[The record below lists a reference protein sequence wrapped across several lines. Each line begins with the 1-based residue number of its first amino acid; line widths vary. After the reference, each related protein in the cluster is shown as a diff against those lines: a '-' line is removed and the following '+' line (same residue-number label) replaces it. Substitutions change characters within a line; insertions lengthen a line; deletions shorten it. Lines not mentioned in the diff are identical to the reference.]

1 MRPQQPRDRVIE
13 PIAEFLA
20 DPRFVTALTTTAIGV
35 SVFAFALRQSIGWA
49 GLIGMLAAIVIL
61 AAAVFAAR
69 REAVEWRGILP
80 ISLLAFLGWAG
91 LSIFWSQYHW
101 STLWGL
107 AYLACFTAIGLFVA
121 LLRDTIQIVRAY
133 GDVLRF
139 ALGVSIAIEIISGLL
154 IDSPIRFLAVLGDL
168 DDLGPIQGIMGARN
182 QLGILAVL
190 AIVTFATEFRTHS
203 VSRVVSVGSVGLAGI
218 TLLFTRSPL
227 AFGAVI
233 IALIA
238 AAALYGVRR
247 VKPASRRVLQLALLV
262 ATGVIAALAWAF
274 RSPIIDLFNA
284 GGDLTYRI
292 QIWHQTFDFIGLQ
305 PLLGWGWI
313 GTWRSDV
320 SPFLAFTTIGGRETT
335 NASNAFLDVW
345 LQLGLIGFAIFAG
358 LVLLTFT
365 RSWLLAGRRRSIVFA
380 WPALALIVLVVAA
393 LAESS
398 LLTEYSWVTFVVCTV
413 KAAQQLSWRRAF
425 AAVEPVEP
433 VDEPA

>member
-1 MRPQQPRDRVIE
+1 MIQRQPRDRVIAA
-13 PIAEFLA
+13 IAEFVS
-20 DPRFVTALTTTAIGV
+20 DPRFVTALTTAAIGV
-35 SVFAFALRQSIGWA
+35 SVFAFALRQTIGWA
-49 GLIGMLAAIVIL
+49 GLIGMLVAIVIL
-61 AAAVFAAR
+61 AAAVFVAR

-80 ISLLAFLGWAG
+80 ISLLAFLGWSG
-91 LSIFWSQYHW
+91 ISIFWSQYHW

-107 AYLACFTAIGLFVA
+107 AYLGCFSAIGLFVA

-139 ALGVSIAIEIISGLL
+139 ALAVSIAIEIISGLL
-154 IDSPIRFLAVLGDL
+154 IDSPIRFLAVLGNL

-203 VSRVVSVGSVGLAGI
+203 VSRAVSVGSLVLAGI
-218 TLLFTRSPL
+218 TLAFTRSPL
-227 AFGAVI
+227 AFGAVL
-233 IALIA
+233 IALVA
-238 AAALYGVRR
+238 AAALYGIRR
-247 VKPASRRVLQLALLV
+247 AGPASRRVLQFGLLATTAVL
-262 ATGVIAALAWAF
+262 AALAWAF

-292 QIWHQTFDFIGLQ
+292 QIWHETWTFVGLQ

-313 GTWRSDV
+313 GTWRADV
-320 SPFLAFTTIGGRETT
+320 SPFLAFTAIDGRETT

-345 LQLGLIGFAIFAG
+345 LQLGLIGFALFAG

-380 WPALALIVLVVAA
+380 WPALALIVLIVAA

-398 LLTEYSWVTFVVCTV
+398 LLTEYSWVTFVVCTI
-413 KAAQQLSWRRAF
+413 KAAQHLSWRRAF
-425 AAVEPVEP
+425 AAA
-433 VDEPA
+433 EPAEPTDAPA